1 MPMLVALGE
10 LKVEL
15 QSPDS
20 DDDYLETLI
29 EQASASI
36 ETFCGRSFAAA
47 EMTET
52 IRGDRQRGRLIL
64 DRVPVISVAAVV
76 LNGEALPN
84 GSWEVESAEAGFL
97 LRVDA
102 SGHSIGWPVGKVEVT
117 YTAGFAP
124 IPPDAERCCL
134 DLCVRAYH
142 ARGRDPALRSYEN
155 PDVEKMSWSASD
167 SVKTV
172 DGLPEDIAGRLGGY
186 RLVTIA

>member
-1 MPMLVALGE
+1 MPMHVALE
-10 LKVEL
+10 KLKVEL
-15 QSPDS
+15 QSPDL

-36 ETFCGRSFAAA
+36 ETFCRRSFAPVEA
-47 EMTET
+47 TET

-76 LNGEALPN
+76 LNGEALSN
-84 GSWEVESAEAGFL
+84 GGWEVENADAGFL
-97 LRVDA
+97 LRVDT
-102 SGHSIGWPVGKVEVT
+102 SGHSVGWPVGKVDVT
-117 YTAGFAP
+117 YTAGYAA
-124 IPPDAERCCL
+124 IPADVERCCI
-134 DLCVRAYH
+134 DLCLRAYH

-172 DGLPEDIAGRLGGY
+172 DGLPEDIAGRLGCY
-186 RLVTIA
+186 RLVTIG